1 MSATDGSG
9 ALPVGLALLEKGAH
23 PFLEIS
29 ASETL
34 LDKVMIVGE
43 RHRLAKPLQA
53 AHGGVKRQPVS
64 YTHLTLP
71 TRLLV

>member
-1 MSATDGSG
+1 MSGTDGSG

-23 PFLEIS
+23 AFLEIG

-53 AHGGVKRQPVS
+53 AHRSVKRCLL
-64 YTHLTLP
+64 YTSDAADDC
-71 TRLLV
+71 